1 MTKTTSE
8 ALLLITNALT
18 SLSTQEFDTERRIS
32 AEIATASKET
42 HVSAIFDLIHA
53 PPPPPSSETR
63 MESMLAQLL
72 AGLTKLESKHDSL
85 YSKIDNLRS
94 HTSELSPPPLSI

>member
-42 HVSAIFDLIHA
+42 HVSAIFDPIHA
-53 PPPPPSSETR
+53 PPLHPHRRPEW
-63 MESMLAQLL
+63 
-72 AGLTKLESKHDSL
+72 
-85 YSKIDNLRS
+85 NLCLRNF
-94 HTSELSPPPLSI
+94 LQA